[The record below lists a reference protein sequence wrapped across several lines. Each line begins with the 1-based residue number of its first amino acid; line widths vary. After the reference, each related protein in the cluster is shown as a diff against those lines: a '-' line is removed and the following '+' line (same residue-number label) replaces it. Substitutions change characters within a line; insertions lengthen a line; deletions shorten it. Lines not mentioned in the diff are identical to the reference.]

1 MSLFRREMT
10 EFSDLER
17 ELRRERPVPSS
28 ELLGRLKRDR
38 SPDDRHWARPLRA
51 RLALAGGLTALLLG
65 ALAVVGGLGQA
76 ASGGRVALEQV
87 KDVVSA
93 PFKNP
98 KQSPGTHG
106 TATTTTG
113 APSGSLSSLDPPP
126 GTPPGQ
132 DQYKPGC
139 GRGDPNEPHT
149 GPPGNHNGF
158 PGRCP
163 PSAPPPVTPL
173 P

>member
-1 MSLFRREMT
+1 VSLFRRET
-10 EFSDLER
+10 AEFSDLER
-17 ELRRERPVPSS
+17 DLRRDRPVPSS
-28 ELLGRLKRDR
+28 ELLGRLNREHSHDERK
-38 SPDDRHWARPLRA
+38 WAGPLRG
-51 RLALAGGLTALLLG
+51 RLALAGGLTALLVG

-76 ASGGRVALEQV
+76 ASGGRVAVEQV

-93 PFKNP
+93 PFSDA
-98 KQSPGTHG
+98 KQSPP
-106 TATTTTG
+106 ATPTQS
-113 APSGSLSSLDPPP
+113 ADGSLSSLDPPP

-158 PGRCP
+158 PDRCP

>member
-1 MSLFRREMT
+1 VSLFRREMT
-10 EFSDLER
+10 EFSDLEG

>member
-1 MSLFRREMT
+1 MT

-17 ELRRERPVPSS
+17 DLRQERPVPSS
-28 ELLGRLKRDR
+28 ELLGRLRRDR
-38 SPDDRHWARPLRA
+38 SHDQRAWTRPLRA
-51 RLALAGGLTALLLG
+51 RLVLAGGLTALLVG

-76 ASGGRVALEQV
+76 ASGSRVALEQV
-87 KDVVSA
+87 KGVVSA
-93 PFKNP
+93 PFSEA
-98 KQSPGTHG
+98 KQSTPANNASTVQ
-106 TATTTTG
+106 G
-113 APSGSLSSLDPPP
+113 ANGSLSSLDPPP

-158 PGRCP
+158 PDRCP

>member
-1 MSLFRREMT
+1 M
-10 EFSDLER
+10 
-17 ELRRERPVPSS
+17 
-28 ELLGRLKRDR
+28 
-38 SPDDRHWARPLRA
+38 
-51 RLALAGGLTALLLG
+51 LG

-76 ASGGRVALEQV
+76 ASGGRVALDQV

>member
-1 MSLFRREMT
+1 VSLFRRET
-10 EFSDLER
+10 AEFSDLER
-17 ELRRERPVPSS
+17 DLRRERPVPSS
-28 ELLGRLKRDR
+28 ELLGRLKREHSHDQ
-38 SPDDRHWARPLRA
+38 RHWAGPLRG
-51 RLALAGGLTALLLG
+51 RLALAGGLTALLVG

-76 ASGGRVALEQV
+76 ASGGRVAVEQV

-93 PFKNP
+93 PFSDA
-98 KQSPGTHG
+98 KQSPHATQPS
-106 TATTTTG
+106 TATQT
-113 APSGSLSSLDPPP
+113 ADGSLSSLDPPP

-158 PGRCP
+158 PDRCP

>member
-1 MSLFRREMT
+1 MSPFRREMN

-17 ELRRERPVPSS
+17 ELRRQRPAPPS
-28 ELLGRLKRDR
+28 ELLGQLKRDHSYGER
-38 SPDDRHWARPLRA
+38 DWARPLRA
-51 RLALAGGLTALLLG
+51 RLALAGGLTALLVG

-76 ASGGRVALEQV
+76 ASGGKVAVEQV

-93 PFKNP
+93 PFAGAKP
-98 KQSPGTHG
+98 SPRTSQAS
-106 TATTTTG
+106 TSTE
-113 APSGSLSSLDPPP
+113 APSESLSNLDPPP

>member
-1 MSLFRREMT
+1 
-10 EFSDLER
+10 
-17 ELRRERPVPSS
+17 
-28 ELLGRLKRDR
+28 
-38 SPDDRHWARPLRA
+38 
-51 RLALAGGLTALLLG
+51 LTALLVG

-76 ASGGRVALEQV
+76 ASGSRVALEQV
-87 KDVVSA
+87 KGVVSA
-93 PFKNP
+93 PFSEAKPSKPANNASTV
-98 KQSPGTHG
+98 Q
-106 TATTTTG
+106 G
-113 APSGSLSSLDPPP
+113 ANGSLSSLDPPP

-158 PGRCP
+158 PDRCP